1 MSKKNY
7 YPVVNTNEDYD
18 LFESGEALW
27 LWFVMAN
34 QALNDGARH
43 TAALGLYNRPCQPCD
58 ILSIVDRL
66 RRGRRLLWEHIKVL
80 HYYGMRQTPPDR
92 FHPKEMR
99 AASLWAEAMEILE
112 DAFLAKGL
120 IAEKSSWVRKHDPKG
135 GQDDMPV
142 YAMTAANET
151 TFSEFRK

>member
-1 MSKKNY
+1 MKGDAKRAI
-7 YPVVNTNEDYD
+7 E
-18 LFESGEALW
+18 
-27 LWFVMAN
+27 
-34 QALNDGARH
+34 
-43 TAALGLYNRPCQPCD
+43 GLEVTEENF
-58 ILSIVDRL
+58 
-66 RRGRRLLWEHIKVL
+66 K
-80 HYYGMRQTPPDR
+80 
-92 FHPKEMR
+92 
-99 AASLWAEAMEILE
+99 EAMEILE